1 MIGNK
6 SKTPRL
12 PATTRYE
19 FLEPIGTGGMGTVFR
34 ALDRRTKMPVAI
46 KVLKFKISENPTLH
60 QRLAREFRAASDLEH
75 PNIVRALAIQHDG
88 EMSYLVYE
96 LVEGGSVGDRIEENG
111 RVPEDV
117 AIRII
122 TQICQA
128 LQYAHARHVVHRD
141 VKPDNILLRTD
152 GICKLTDFGLAKDYS
167 ADDQELTRVAS
178 GLGTPHFMAPEQFA
192 SAKTADARCDIYS
205 LGATLYNLVTGHL
218 PFDAKFALAMMTKK
232 EKLDLPAAKSLVPN
246 LSDRIDTAIRAAVH
260 PNPDRRP
267 PTCLDFFKLLTGRSR
282 MKGGPV
288 VTPAPIKSSLAS
300 AEDRRNSARFPLQIG
315 TCGIIDSDVHRGG
328 GAQDLWPLVMSD
340 VSTTGIGVLL
350 ARRFEPGTALSI
362 ELALGKDNKPRRLPV
377 HVVRVQQERAGHWVH
392 GCSFDVPLTEEQLK
406 VILKDA

>member
-1 MIGNK
+1 MTSPIIAHPPE
-6 SKTPRL
+6 T
-12 PATTRYE
+12 
-19 FLEPIGTGGMGTVFR
+19 LEGWY
-34 ALDRRTKMPVAI
+34 
-46 KVLKFKISENPTLH
+46 SLH
-60 QRLAREFRAASDLEH
+60 QIFRFA
-75 PNIVRALAIQHDG
+75 
-88 EMSYLVYE
+88 
-96 LVEGGSVGDRIEENG
+96 NG
-111 RVPEDV
+111 
-117 AIRII
+117 
-122 TQICQA
+122 
-128 LQYAHARHVVHRD
+128 
-141 VKPDNILLRTD
+141 KPDAGLLLRTVA
-152 GICKLTDFGLAKDYS
+152 GLSGQSAGRSTKRKSSPATASGSGWTCFVKLIGSTSDLMAIHFRDSLDAIGEAE
-167 ADDQELTRVAS
+167 QRVAKS
-178 GLGTPHFMAPEQFA
+178 
-192 SAKTADARCDIYS
+192 
-205 LGATLYNLVTGHL
+205 
-218 PFDAKFALAMMTKK
+218 
-232 EKLDLPAAKSLVPN
+232 PAAKSLVPN